1 MVYKRILPIGKKVYH
16 GFTLEEIYSLSQPL
30 NSKQIMEVLA
40 RKAGSKQH
48 EQWGNSLYVGYNESV
63 PKGYLDHEYGKPGV
77 IVELELIDNL
87 DYVCSCHEIFA
98 NGECKGNFVPE
109 DVKKEV
115 EVLLG
120 EPVTDNMFMD
130 FLGNHNCAF
139 ECFCNLDHEIELI
152 VPCKL
157 LDKLKVLS
165 VTSIRYDP
173 KNYVYIQDPKQM
185 L

>member
-1 MVYKRILPIGKKVYH
+1 MVHKRILPIGTKVYH
-16 GFTLEEIYSLSQPL
+16 GFTLEGKYSLSQPL
-30 NSKQIMEVLA
+30 SSKQIMEVLVQ
-40 RKAGSKQH
+40 KAGSKQR

-63 PKGYLDHEYGKPGV
+63 PKGYLDHEHGKPGV

-98 NGECKGNFVPE
+98 NGGCKGNFVPE

-157 LDKLKVLS
+157 LGKLKVLS
-165 VTSIRYDP
+165 VTPIRYDP
-173 KNYVYIQDPKQM
+173 KNYVYIQEPKQM